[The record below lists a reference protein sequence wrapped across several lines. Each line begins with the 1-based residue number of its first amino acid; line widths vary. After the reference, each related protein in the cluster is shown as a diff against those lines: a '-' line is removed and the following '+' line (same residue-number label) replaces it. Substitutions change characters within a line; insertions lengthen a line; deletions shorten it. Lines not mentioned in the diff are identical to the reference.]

1 MKAFITGIA
10 GFAGSHL
17 AEFLLTHT
25 ELNVSGLVRRRT
37 ENISH
42 LEDRLEL
49 YRGDLF
55 DPLSIGGILSE
66 ARPDYIFHLAG
77 EPNVPVSYS
86 SPWETFE
93 CNVLT
98 QVNLL
103 EAVRDLV
110 PRARVLVVGSAEE
123 YGLVRAEDL
132 PVQENTPLRPDS
144 PYGVSKIAQDMMG
157 LQYYLRYNIP
167 VIRARSFNHIGARQ
181 TERFVASAFAR
192 QIAAIEAG
200 LEPPILRVGNL
211 SAQRDFTDVR
221 DTVRAYYLLL
231 QHGEPGEV
239 YNVGSGVAHGI
250 DELLDILSSFI
261 DIKIDIQ
268 VDSARLRPSDVP
280 IRRCDYSKL
289 HAATGW
295 EPVISFEEGLKY
307 TLDYWRDKVRKDVSE
322 EVILQ

>member
-1 MKAFITGIA
+1 LKAFITGIA

-17 AEFLLTHT
+17 AKFLVTHT
-25 ELNVSGLVRRRT
+25 ELDVSGLIHKRT
-37 ENISH
+37 ENVSH
-42 LEDRLEL
+42 LKEQLEL
-49 YRGDLF
+49 HRGDLF
-55 DPLSIGGILSE
+55 DPLSIGKILSE
-66 ARPDYIFHLAG
+66 AKPDYIFHLAG
-77 EPNVPVSYS
+77 EPNVPLSYS

-98 QVNLL
+98 QLNLL
-103 EAVRDLV
+103 EAVRELA
-110 PRARVLVVGSAEE
+110 PRARVLIVGSAEE
-123 YGLVRAEDL
+123 YGLVRSEDL
-132 PVQENTPLRPDS
+132 PVREDTPLRPDS

-157 LQYYLRYNIP
+157 LQYHLRYDMP
-167 VIRARSFNHIGARQ
+167 VIRARAFNHIGARQ

-200 LEPPILRVGNL
+200 LEPPIISVGNL
-211 SAQRDFTDVR
+211 SAERDFTDVR

-239 YNVGSGVAHGI
+239 YNIGSGVAHSI
-250 DELLDILSSFI
+250 DELLDILLSFV

-295 EPVISFEEGLKY
+295 EPSIPFEKGLEY
-307 TLDYWRDKVRKDVSE
+307 TLDYWRDKVGKDAKRK
-322 EVILQ
+322 

>member
-17 AEFLLTHT
+17 AKFLLTHT
-25 ELNVSGLVRRRT
+25 DLNVSGLIHRRT

-49 YRGDLF
+49 RQGDLF
-55 DPLSIGGILSE
+55 DPLGIGGILSE
-66 ARPDYIFHLAG
+66 IEPDYVFHLAG
-77 EPNVPVSYS
+77 EPDVPSSYS

-93 CNVLT
+93 SNVLT

-103 EAVRDLV
+103 EAVRALV

-123 YGLVRAEDL
+123 YGLVRIEDL
-132 PVQENTPLRPDS
+132 PVRESTPLRPDS

-157 LQYYLRYNIP
+157 LQYYLRYDVP
-167 VIRARSFNHIGARQ
+167 VIRARAFNHIGARQ

-192 QIAAIEAG
+192 QIAEIEAG
-200 LEPPILRVGNL
+200 LKAPILCVGNL

-231 QHGEPGEV
+231 KHGEPGEV
-239 YNVGSGVAHGI
+239 YNVGSGVSHGI
-250 DELLDILSSFI
+250 DEVLEVLLSFADVSI
-261 DIKIDIQ
+261 EVE
-268 VDSARLRPSDVP
+268 VDSERLRPSDVP

-289 HAATGW
+289 HDATGW
-295 EPVISFEEGLKY
+295 EPTISFEEGLKC
-307 TLDYWRDKVRKDVSE
+307 TLDYWRDRIRKETDRE
-322 EVILQ
+322 